1 MSANFHPSLG
11 DFKKLA
17 EGANLVPVYVELLA
31 DVETPV
37 SVYSRFAEDEY
48 SFLLES
54 VEGGTQWGRYSIIG
68 VEPKGIF
75 SVEDG
80 KAKFIENGNQKNI
93 ENGFFG
99 LRELMDDIKPASVS
113 DLPRF
118 YAGAVGFLG
127 YETVG
132 EFEKLPAPKVSG
144 DGFISCCMMMS
155 ETTIIFDNVR
165 HTIKI
170 VASVRTEDF
179 ESIEDAYNSGM
190 AKINKIQE
198 RLKVPPQISD
208 DEIDDSPIVMK
219 SNMTQD
225 EFCNMARTAKEHI
238 VEGDVIQVVLSQRFS
253 AKRTASALNIYRALR
268 LINPSPYTFMVKLGD
283 KILAGSSPEVMVRRT
298 GTAALLR
305 PIAGTRPRGATEQED
320 RELADDLLK
329 DEKERAEHVMLVD
342 LGRNDLGRIAM
353 PGSVQVK
360 DFMSIEKYS
369 HVMHIVST
377 VQAELKDEFDSLD
390 LIKAVFPAGTLS
402 GAPKIRAMEIIN
414 NLETTTRGAYGGA
427 VGYIGYD
434 DNMDIAI
441 TIRTVEIDGD
451 EVAVQAGAGIVYDS
465 IPQKEFEETC
475 HKSKGMVKALEMA
488 ANGLKI

>member
-1 MSANFHPSLG
+1 MSMNFYPSLG

-17 EGANLVPVYVELLA
+17 DGANLVPVYVELLA

-68 VEPKGIF
+68 VEPNGIF
-75 SVEDG
+75 TVEDG
-80 KAKFIENGNQKNI
+80 QAYLCQDSEKQKMNG
-93 ENGFFG
+93 GFFG
-99 LRELMDDIKPASVS
+99 LRDLMKDIHPASMS

-127 YETVG
+127 YEVVN
-132 EFEKLPAPKVSG
+132 EFEKLPAPKVAG
-144 DGFISCCMMMS
+144 DGFVSCCMMQS

-170 VASVRTEDF
+170 IASVRIDEFDN
-179 ESIEDAYNSGM
+179 IDDAYASGVDRVNAVKVRLNEP
-190 AKINKIQE
+190 AKI
-198 RLKVPPQISD
+198 SC
-208 DEIDDSPIVMK
+208 DEIDDTPIEMQ
-219 SNMTQD
+219 SNMSQE
-225 EFCNMARTAKEHI
+225 EFCNMVKIAKNHI

-253 AKRTASALNIYRALR
+253 AKRTASPLNIYRALR

-298 GTAALLR
+298 DTTALLR

-320 RELADDLLK
+320 RDFADDLLK
-329 DEKERAEHVMLVD
+329 DEKEKAEHVMLVD
-342 LGRNDLGRIAM
+342 LGRNDLGRIALA
-353 PGSVQVK
+353 GSVQIK

-377 VQAELKDEFDSLD
+377 VQAELQDDVDSLD

-414 NLETTTRGAYGGA
+414 DLEKTTRGAYGGA

-434 DNMDIAI
+434 DNMDLAI